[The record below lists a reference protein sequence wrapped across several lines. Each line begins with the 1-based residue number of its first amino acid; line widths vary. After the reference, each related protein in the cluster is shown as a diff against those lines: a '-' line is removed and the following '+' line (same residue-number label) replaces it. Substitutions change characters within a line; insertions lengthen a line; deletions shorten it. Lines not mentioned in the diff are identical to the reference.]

1 MIRTKSAILVVPGI
15 NFESGDALVHSV
27 SAYLKDA
34 DFDFFL
40 FDLWK
45 SAGSLET
52 LSLRRIHDALD
63 GFCSHIK
70 EQGHEQV
77 IGLGKSFGGGVLLS
91 SPNDIFSKL
100 LLVAPAI
107 SYTDSDFGSVRD
119 LFDETLRGIPSVL
132 SISIGKKDLEQIAVP
147 VEILHGTADQIVS
160 IDNSV
165 NICRALSDCSLMQV
179 PQMEH
184 SLSPDDYK
192 RIAEILVSNTSNG
205 SI

>member
-1 MIRTKSAILVVPGI
+1 MTRAKSAVLIVPGI
-15 NFESGDALVHSV
+15 NFESGDALVQSV
-27 SAYLKDA
+27 CAYLKDA

-63 GFCSHIK
+63 GFCSHIM
-70 EQGHEQV
+70 EQGYEQV

-91 SPNDIFSKL
+91 SPSNIFSKL

-107 SYTDSDFGSVRD
+107 SYTDSDFGSVRG
-119 LFDETLRGIPSVL
+119 LLDETMRDIPSVL
-132 SISIGKKDLEQIAVP
+132 SISIGKKDLEQITVP
-147 VEILHGTADQIVS
+147 VEILHGNADKIVS
-160 IDNSV
+160 INNSM
-165 NICRALSDCSLMQV
+165 NICSALRDCSLMQV

-205 SI
+205 NI